1 MKMKTLI
8 IGAIAVTASLAG
20 GWALAQSV
28 GPGVGGFG
36 PPLMR
41 GHGQDGMGPGMKGM
55 RHGGPGMMHG
65 TDHGMD
71 PGMKKGMGPG
81 KMKDMGLGRR
91 SSDD

>member
-36 PPLMR
+36 PPLTR
-41 GHGQDGMGPGMKGM
+41 GHG
-55 RHGGPGMMHG
+55 H
-65 TDHGMD
+65 

-81 KMKDMGLGRR
+81 KMKDTGLGRR